1 MAAWFVI
8 EVVPYPEDLLEQRLL
23 GLKKPTGQQ
32 GGKFGLG
39 PAAVPSPAVDEE
51 MAAMGVRVASVEAE
65 VKNYGPRCK
74 PWPSTWA
81 NSDSCRLLEPKTG

>member
-1 MAAWFVI
+1 MAAWVVI
-8 EVVPYPEDLLEQRLL
+8 EGSPFPGTCWNSVCFDWRM
-23 GLKKPTGQQ
+23 
-32 GGKFGLG
+32 FGLG